1 VSSYVVSHKFVV
13 ADDPRSP
20 VTGQGS
26 VVDDQDQRR
35 ETASADEVLS
45 RVKRSSL
52 AEAKQGIGARSNEG
66 MLTLC
71 ATNAVIGQW
80 S

>member
-1 VSSYVVSHKFVV
+1 MISHSFVV
-13 ADDPRSP
+13 ADDPRPP
-20 VTGQGS
+20 VAGQGS
-26 VVDDQDQRR
+26 VSDDQDQRR

-45 RVKRSSL
+45 RVESSSL
-52 AEAKQGIGARSNEG
+52 AEAEQSIGARSNEG

-71 ATNAVIGQW
+71 ATNAVMEQW

>member
-1 VSSYVVSHKFVV
+1 MMSHNFVV
-13 ADDPRSP
+13 ADDPRPP

-26 VVDDQDQRR
+26 VLDDQDQRR
-35 ETASADEVLS
+35 EASSVNEVLS
-45 RVKRSSL
+45 RVERSSL
-52 AEAKQGIGARSNEG
+52 AEAEQGIGARSNEG

-71 ATNAVIGQW
+71 TTNAVIGQW

>member
-1 VSSYVVSHKFVV
+1 MVFHNFVV
-13 ADDPRSP
+13 ADNSRPP
-20 VTGQGS
+20 VAGQGS

-45 RVKRSSL
+45 RVKHSSL
-52 AEAKQGIGARSNEG
+52 AEAEQGIGAKSNEG
-66 MLTLC
+66 TLTPC
-71 ATNAVIGQW
+71 ATNAVVGQW

>member
-1 VSSYVVSHKFVV
+1 MMSHNFVV
-13 ADDPRSP
+13 ADDPRPP

-26 VVDDQDQRR
+26 VLDDQDQRR
-35 ETASADEVLS
+35 ETSSVNEVLS
-45 RVKRSSL
+45 RVERSSL
-52 AEAKQGIGARSNEG
+52 AEAEQGIGARSNEG

-71 ATNAVIGQW
+71 TTNAVIGQW

>member
-1 VSSYVVSHKFVV
+1 MVFHHFVV
-13 ADDPRSP
+13 ADSFRPSMA
-20 VTGQGS
+20 GQGS

-52 AEAKQGIGARSNEG
+52 AEAGQGIGAKSNEG

-71 ATNAVIGQW
+71 ATNTVVGQW
-80 S
+80 G